1 MFLLSILY
9 LQKIQN
15 TSFYL
20 LQEQLQEKIILS
32 HVILPQVF

>member
-32 HVILPQVF
+32 HVILPHVF